1 MNTPRKLYEKRKARV
16 RTALKAAANGKMRL
30 SVFRSGKHIYAQIID
45 DAKGATVASA
55 STLDKEVRDNIA
67 KSSNIEAAQYVG
79 NVVAER
85 AVKNGV
91 SEVVFDRG
99 GYVYHGRGK
108 ALADSAREA
117 GLKFL
122 EVMMGQS
129 LDRHNKTDRKEE
141 LGEKLVFVN
150 RVANTVK
157 GGRTMS
163 FAALVVVGDQKGRI
177 GFGSGKAAEV
187 PEAIVKATNEAKKNM
202 IRIPLREGRTLHHDI
217 SGRFGAGKVV
227 LRTAPAGTGVIAGG
241 PMRAVF
247 EVLGVQDVVAKS
259 LGSNN
264 PYNMI
269 KATFAA
275 LQAIN
280 SPRMVAAKRGKK
292 VGDIVSRRENT
303 SNVKMDKEE
312 A

>member
-1 MNTPRKLYEKRKARV
+1 MV
-16 RTALKAAANGKMRL
+16 
-30 SVFRSGKHIYAQIID
+30 Q
-45 DAKGATVASA
+45 
-55 STLDKEVRDNIA
+55 ST
-67 KSSNIEAAQYVG
+67 
-79 NVVAER
+79 
-85 AVKNGV
+85 
-91 SEVVFDRG
+91 
-99 GYVYHGRGK
+99 
-108 ALADSAREA
+108 
-117 GLKFL
+117 
-122 EVMMGQS
+122 
-129 LDRHNKTDRKEE
+129 DRHNKKEVKDE
-141 LGEKLVFVN
+141 LVEKLVHVN
-150 RVANTVK
+150 RVAKTVK

-163 FAALVVVGDQKGRI
+163 FAAVVVVGDQKGRI

-202 IRIPLREGRTLHHDI
+202 IRMPLREGRTLHHDV

-269 KATFAA
+269 KATFNA
-275 LQAIN
+275 LTSIN
-280 SPRMVAAKRGKK
+280 SPRMIAAKRGKK
-292 VGDIVSRRENT
+292 VGDIVSRREN
-303 SNVKMDKEE
+303 SVSGKEVKEE

>member
-1 MNTPRKLYEKRKARV
+1 MA
-16 RTALKAAANGKMRL
+16 
-30 SVFRSGKHIYAQIID
+30 
-45 DAKGATVASA
+45 
-55 STLDKEVRDNIA
+55 
-67 KSSNIEAAQYVG
+67 
-79 NVVAER
+79 
-85 AVKNGV
+85 
-91 SEVVFDRG
+91 
-99 GYVYHGRGK
+99 
-108 ALADSAREA
+108 
-117 GLKFL
+117 
-122 EVMMGQS
+122 QS
-129 LDRHNKTDRKEE
+129 LDRHNKTDKKEE
-141 LGEKLVFVN
+141 LVEKLVFVN
-150 RVANTVK
+150 RVAKTVK

-312 A
+312 AVKVCEAENEGILGFYTR

>member
-1 MNTPRKLYEKRKARV
+1 MA
-16 RTALKAAANGKMRL
+16 
-30 SVFRSGKHIYAQIID
+30 
-45 DAKGATVASA
+45 
-55 STLDKEVRDNIA
+55 
-67 KSSNIEAAQYVG
+67 
-79 NVVAER
+79 
-85 AVKNGV
+85 
-91 SEVVFDRG
+91 FDR
-99 GYVYHGRGK
+99 
-108 ALADSAREA
+108 
-117 GLKFL
+117 
-122 EVMMGQS
+122 QN
-129 LDRHNKTDRKEE
+129 NKKEKTEE
-141 LGEKLVFVN
+141 LVEKLVHVN
-150 RVANTVK
+150 RVAKTVK

-163 FAALVVVGDQKGRI
+163 FAAVVVVGDQKGRV

-202 IRIPLREGRTLHHDI
+202 VRIPLREGRTLHHDVA
-217 SGRFGAGKVV
+217 GRYGAGKVI

-269 KATFAA
+269 KATFNA
-275 LQAIN
+275 LQSIN

-292 VGDIVSRRENT
+292 VGDIVSRREYASAN
-303 SNVKMDKEE
+303 KMEKEE

>member
-1 MNTPRKLYEKRKARV
+1 MV
-16 RTALKAAANGKMRL
+16 
-30 SVFRSGKHIYAQIID
+30 Q
-45 DAKGATVASA
+45 
-55 STLDKEVRDNIA
+55 ST
-67 KSSNIEAAQYVG
+67 
-79 NVVAER
+79 
-85 AVKNGV
+85 
-91 SEVVFDRG
+91 
-99 GYVYHGRGK
+99 
-108 ALADSAREA
+108 
-117 GLKFL
+117 
-122 EVMMGQS
+122 
-129 LDRHNKTDRKEE
+129 DRHNKKEVKDE
-141 LGEKLVFVN
+141 LVEKLVHVN
-150 RVANTVK
+150 RVAKTVK

-163 FAALVVVGDQKGRI
+163 FAAVVVVGDQKGRI

-202 IRIPLREGRTLHHDI
+202 IRIPLREGRTLHHDV

-269 KATFAA
+269 KATFNA
-275 LQAIN
+275 LTSIN
-280 SPRMVAAKRGKK
+280 SPRMIAAKRGKK
-292 VGDIVSRRENT
+292 VGDIVSRREN
-303 SNVKMDKEE
+303 SVSGKEVKEE